1 MPAEERSAP
10 PRASRWPSEPWRLLA
25 GTLLTVAALGALTAA
40 LVALRAPDEI
50 QTSGFLY
57 LAVVVLGSLRFGR
70 LTAVIGSLVSALLM
84 DYYFLPPVGRLTI
97 YSAPALAAW
106 AAFLLVSLGV
116 GLLATS
122 RRRSVEQLRSVR
134 DRLESVNSELRRAS
148 RELEASFS
156 ARTEL
161 ARTEAALDATRRAER
176 FRRELLATVSHE
188 LRTPLAALLG
198 HGTTLLSDRGLSRLE
213 HPEYPEMI
221 VAEAR
226 RLDRL
231 IRDLLEL
238 ARIET
243 GQLDVEVE
251 VIDLCEAVREA
262 ARRWQG
268 QLETRLRLT
277 REPVLVLADWDRVQQ
292 LLDNALSN
300 VLRHSGTQTALVEVT
315 TPSPARQMAAECRVR
330 DLGRGIPADL
340 QEHLFERYSRDRR
353 GRGLGVGLAVC
364 RGLAEAMGGAVWVES
379 PPGSKGT
386 EFHFLLPLAPAPER
400 SPTAPEVARV

>member
-1 MPAEERSAP
+1 MPAEVRSKSVWRPLSP
-10 PRASRWPSEPWRLLA
+10 PEPWRSLI
-25 GTLLTVAALGALTAA
+25 GTTLTVAALAGLTAA
-40 LVALRAPDEI
+40 LVALRAPAEI

-57 LAVVVLGSLRFGR
+57 LAVVVLGSLLFGGV
-70 LTAVIGSLVSALLM
+70 TALVGSLTSALLM
-84 DYYFLPPVGRLTI
+84 DYFFLPPVGRLTI

-122 RRRSVEQLRSVR
+122 RRRNLEELRTAR
-134 DRLESVNSELRRAS
+134 DRLEAANTGLVRAGA
-148 RELEASFS
+148 ELEASLS
-156 ARTEL
+156 ARTDL
-161 ARTEAALDATRRAER
+161 ARTEAALEATRRAEG

-198 HGTTLLSDRGLSRLE
+198 HGTALMEDQGLHQLQ
-213 HPEYPEMI
+213 HPNHAQAI

-243 GQLDVEVE
+243 GQLDVEIE
-251 VIDLCEAVREA
+251 VIDLCEAIREA
-262 ARRWQG
+262 ARRWRG
-268 QLETRLRLT
+268 QLTPTLRLAAA
-277 REPVLVLADWDRVQQ
+277 PVLVLADWDRVQQ

-300 VLRHSGTQTALVEVT
+300 VSRHAGTREVAIEVLS
-315 TPSPARQMAAECRVR
+315 PSPARQTAAECRVE
-330 DLGRGIPADL
+330 DHGRGIPADL
-340 QEHLFERYSRDRR
+340 QEQLFQRYSRDRR
-353 GRGLGVGLAVC
+353 GGGLGVGLSVC

-379 PPGSKGT
+379 GGEGEGT
-386 EFHFLLPLAPAPER
+386 AFHFLLPLEASQRLAAV
-400 SPTAPEVARV
+400 SQKAAAV

>member
-1 MPAEERSAP
+1 MPAEVRSKSVWRPLSP
-10 PRASRWPSEPWRLLA
+10 PEPWRSLI
-25 GTLLTVAALGALTAA
+25 GTTLTVAALAGLTAA
-40 LVALRAPDEI
+40 LVALRAPAEI

-57 LAVVVLGSLRFGR
+57 LAVVVLGSLLFGGV
-70 LTAVIGSLVSALLM
+70 TALVGSLTSALLM
-84 DYYFLPPVGRLTI
+84 DYFFLPPVGRLTI

-122 RRRSVEQLRSVR
+122 RRRSLEELRTAR
-134 DRLESVNSELRRAS
+134 DRLEAANTGLVRAGA
-148 RELEASFS
+148 ELEASLS
-156 ARTEL
+156 ARTDL
-161 ARTEAALDATRRAER
+161 ARTEAALEATRRAEG

-198 HGTTLLSDRGLSRLE
+198 HGTALMEDQGLHQLQ
-213 HPEYPEMI
+213 HPNHAQAI

-243 GQLDVEVE
+243 GQLDVEIE
-251 VIDLCEAVREA
+251 VIDLCDAIREA
-262 ARRWQG
+262 ARRWLG
-268 QLETRLRLT
+268 QLTPTLRLAGA
-277 REPVLVLADWDRVQQ
+277 PVLVLADWDRVQQ

-300 VLRHSGTQTALVEVT
+300 VSRHAGTREVAIEVLS
-315 TPSPARQMAAECRVR
+315 PSPARQTAAECRVQ
-330 DLGRGIPADL
+330 DHGRGIPADL
-340 QEHLFERYSRDRR
+340 QEQLFQRYSRDRR
-353 GRGLGVGLAVC
+353 GGGLGVGLSVC

-379 PPGSKGT
+379 GGEGEGT
-386 EFHFLLPLAPAPER
+386 AFHFLLPLEASQRPAAV
-400 SPTAPEVARV
+400 SQKAAAV

>member
-1 MPAEERSAP
+1 MPAEVRRKPWRARRSP
-10 PRASRWPSEPWRLLA
+10 PEPWRSLL
-25 GTLLTVAALGALTAA
+25 GTLLTVAALAGLTAA
-40 LVALRAPDEI
+40 LVSLRAPAEI

-57 LAVVVLGSLRFGR
+57 LAVVVLGSLLFGGV
-70 LTAVIGSLVSALLM
+70 TALVGSVTSALLM
-84 DYYFLPPVGRLTI
+84 DYFFLPPVGRLTI

-122 RRRSVEQLRSVR
+122 RRRSLEELRTAR
-134 DRLESVNSELRRAS
+134 DRLEAANAGLVRAGA
-148 RELEASFS
+148 ELEASLS
-156 ARTEL
+156 ARTDL
-161 ARTEAALDATRRAER
+161 ARTEAALEATRRAEG

-198 HGTTLLSDRGLSRLE
+198 HGSALMEDPGLSQLQ
-213 HPEYPEMI
+213 HPGHARAI
-221 VAEAR
+221 VAETR

-238 ARIET
+238 ARIDT
-243 GQLDVEVE
+243 GQLDVEIE

-262 ARRWQG
+262 ARRWSG
-268 QLETRLRLT
+268 QLSPRLT
-277 REPVLVLADWDRVQQ
+277 VTEAPVLVLADWDRVQQ

-300 VLRHSGTQTALVEVT
+300 VARHAGTREVVIEVLS
-315 TPSPARQMAAECRVR
+315 PSPVRQTAAECRVQ
-330 DLGRGIPADL
+330 DHGRGIRAEL

-353 GRGLGVGLAVC
+353 GGGLGVGLAVS

-379 PPGSKGT
+379 PGEGAGAA
-386 EFHFLLPLAPAPER
+386 FHFLLPLETTQRPVGLTQKAA
-400 SPTAPEVARV
+400 AV